1 METEYEKTAEAEIAQ
16 MRAYIH
22 QVDGMVRS
30 LLSTLVREGVISLH
44 DAKSCIAQLDSAAL
58 SDQTYDASLHDM
70 FNRFSSRSEVE

>member
-1 METEYEKTAEAEIAQ
+1 METDHEKTAEAEIAQ
-16 MRAYIH
+16 LRAYIH

-44 DAKSCIAQLDSAAL
+44 DAKSCIAQLDIAA
-58 SDQTYDASLHDM
+58 STDQIHDTSLHDM